1 MIAGVSDA
9 STPTTTP
16 APWWLLAAVLAV
28 ATAWNLTGNLALPGA
43 WYVQANLAVA
53 AVLLALAWRAGLDA
67 DDLAVR
73 PGDLGRG
80 LLVGLGAATV
90 IAAVL
95 ALALVIPA
103 LDGAL
108 ESDDVLADSTTD
120 RWFVPL
126 VRIPLG
132 TAVFEEV
139 LFRSVLLAVAVRLW
153 GLRRAVASTSI
164 LFGLWH
170 VVPAWESSSGSA
182 AATVG
187 VIGATVLITT
197 VAGVLFA
204 LLRVWSGSVLA
215 PVLAHWATNSLSY
228 GAALLALETIE

>member
-16 APWWLLAAVLAV
+16 APWWLLAAVLAI
-28 ATAWNLTGNLALPGA
+28 ATAWTLVGNLALPGA
-43 WYVQANLAVA
+43 WYVPANLAVA
-53 AVLLALAWRAGLDA
+53 AGLLALAWRAGLDA

-80 LLVGLGAATV
+80 LLIGLGAATV

-120 RWFVPL
+120 RWFVAL

-132 TAVFEEV
+132 TGVFEEV
-139 LFRSVLLAVAVRLW
+139 LFR
-153 GLRRAVASTSI
+153 
-164 LFGLWH
+164 
-170 VVPAWESSSGSA
+170 
-182 AATVG
+182 
-187 VIGATVLITT
+187 
-197 VAGVLFA
+197 
-204 LLRVWSGSVLA
+204 
-215 PVLAHWATNSLSY
+215 
-228 GAALLALETIE
+228 